1 MSKTSTSADRD
12 ETSGRFLPGNK
23 GSVGRPK
30 GARDRHSRNFLTSFA
45 DDFEQHGPAVI
56 EQVRLEQ
63 PAAYLKIAADL
74 LPKTATLDVDVNV
87 LHDVSTAL
95 QAFRVLSDTLG
106 TDPKIGM
113 RRLYQLAPQIEHDV
127 IEG

>member
-1 MSKTSTSADRD
+1 M
-12 ETSGRFLPGNK
+12 
-23 GSVGRPK
+23 
-30 GARDRHSRNFLTSFA
+30 
-45 DDFEQHGPAVI
+45 I
-56 EQVRLEQ
+56 
-63 PAAYLKIAADL
+63 LKIAADL